1 MTNASWGALSG
12 YSTHRNLA
20 LVFPKTGDVCNVLMG
35 QLMKA
40 KDELEPEEIKA
51 VASSEVMSQ
60 EERESHQIVQAARV
74 NLGLGRADVA
84 SKGQSNCHR
93 YPACIL
99 RYYVFLN
106 RAYQRAMQTPTPNPN
121 ALASESVCSMS
132 FPYVR

>member
-1 MTNASWGALSG
+1 MPYASWDALSG
-12 YSTHRNLA
+12 YSTHRILA

-51 VASSEVMSQ
+51 VASSEVMPQ
-60 EERESHQIVQAARV
+60 EERESHQIVKAARV
-74 NLGLGRADVA
+74 TLGLGRADVV
-84 SKGQSNCHR
+84 SKGQLDCHG

-106 RAYQRAMQTPTPNPN
+106 RAYQRAMQTLSPNPN
-121 ALASESVCSMS
+121 A
-132 FPYVR
+132 